1 MRTKVFF
8 LLFFT
13 SLLLGCEKTRYENT
27 GTITGADMAMCAC
40 CGGYFID
47 IKDIKYR
54 FEKSELPAGF
64 TFNDE
69 QIPLRVELYWE
80 LKNDVCTGFNWIKV
94 SEIRKL

>member
-1 MRTKVFF
+1 
-8 LLFFT
+8 
-13 SLLLGCEKTRYENT
+13 
-27 GTITGADMAMCAC
+27 MAMCAC

-69 QIPLRVELYWE
+69 QIPLRVKLDWE

-94 SEIRKL
+94 SKIRKL